1 MTKISRVGLASV
13 VVVLALTS
21 ASCGDD
27 GGGTKL
33 EGVAASIYGDN
44 CAGDN
49 GSSVTVYS
57 GRSENLMKPVFDAFA
72 CESGT
77 SVRVRWGSSTDLAL
91 LIDTEGDRT
100 EADVFISRSPGP
112 VGFLESK
119 GLLISMDSSVLNL
132 VDDDH
137 RGDNSTWIG
146 FSGRKRVLVHNL
158 DSVPP
163 AELPT
168 SVFDLTEPEWRG
180 RVAIP
185 ATNGSFVD
193 WFTVFRDQY
202 GNDAATQWLSDMV
215 DNDARY
221 YPNNVAIVEAAA
233 RGEIDVGLVNHYY
246 NYRLAADAEAAGND
260 HRAANYDLP
269 DDDIGS
275 LLIITAAAMT
285 KNVDDREAAQSFIAY
300 LLSPSAQR
308 FLTRNTYEYPLAGG
322 VEPNPALPPLSA
334 LSIGSVDFDAL
345 GGGFET
351 TEEIIQSSG
360 ILSQ

>member
-1 MTKISRVGLASV
+1 MTKISRVGVAGLFI
-13 VVVLALTS
+13 VLTLIA
-21 ASCGDD
+21 ASCG

-33 EGVAASIYGDN
+33 EGTAASIYDDN
-44 CAGDN
+44 CKGDN

-57 GRSENLMKPVFDAFA
+57 GRSENLISPVLQAFA
-72 CESGT
+72 CETGT
-77 SVRVRWGSSTDLAL
+77 NVQVRWGSSTDLAL
-91 LIDTEGDRT
+91 VIDEEGDRT
-100 EADVFISRSPGP
+100 QADVFISRSPGP

-119 GLLISMDSSVLNL
+119 GLLTSMDSSVLNL

-137 RGDNSTWIG
+137 RGANGTWIG

-158 DSVPP
+158 DSVPT

-168 SVFDLTEPEWRG
+168 SVFDLTDQEWRG

-202 GNDAATQWLSDMV
+202 GNDVATQWLSDMV

-221 YPNNVAIVEAAA
+221 YANNVAIVEAAA

-246 NYRLAADAEAAGND
+246 NYRLAADAEAAGQE
-260 HRAANYDLP
+260 HRAANYDLS
-269 DDDIGS
+269 DEDIGS
-275 LLIITAAAMT
+275 LLIITAATMT
-285 KNVDDREAAQSFIAY
+285 KNVADREAAQELVSY
-300 LLSPSAQR
+300 LLSPQAQTY
-308 FLTRNTYEYPLAGG
+308 FTTRTFEYPLAGG
-322 VEPNPALPPLSA
+322 VAPNPVLPPLAA

-345 GGGFET
+345 GGGFKT

>member
-1 MTKISRVGLASV
+1 MSKISRTGLAGA
-13 VVVLALTS
+13 VLAAALL
-21 ASCGDD
+21 AAACGGD
-27 GGGTKL
+27 GGTKL
-33 EGVAASIYGDN
+33 EGVAATVYDGK
-44 CAGDN
+44 CADEN

-57 GRSENLMKPVFDAFA
+57 GRSENLMKPVYDAFA
-72 CESGT
+72 CETGT

-91 LIDTEGDRT
+91 LIDTEDDRT

-119 GLLISMDSSVLNL
+119 GLLTSMDSSVLGL
-132 VDDDH
+132 VADDH
-137 RGDNSTWIG
+137 RGDNGTWIG
-146 FSGRKRVLVHNL
+146 FSGRKRVLVHNV
-158 DSVPP
+158 DIVPP
-163 AELPT
+163 SELPT

-185 ATNGSFVD
+185 AVNGSFVD
-193 WFTVFRDQY
+193 WFTVFRYQY
-202 GNDAATQWLSDMV
+202 GNEVATQWLSDMV

-246 NYRLAADAEAAGND
+246 NYRLAADAEAAGRE
-260 HRAANYDLP
+260 HLAANYDLS
-269 DDDIGS
+269 DEDIGS
-275 LLIITAAAMT
+275 LLVITAATMT
-285 KNVDDREAAQSFIAY
+285 TNVSDREAAQSLISY
-300 LLSPSAQR
+300 LLSPPVQR
-308 FLTRNTYEYPLAGG
+308 FFTRNTYEYPLAGD
-322 VEPNPALPPLSA
+322 VEPNPVLPPLSA

>member
-1 MTKISRVGLASV
+1 MTNIFRLGLVGAILAVALLAS
-13 VVVLALTS
+13 
-21 ASCGDD
+21 SCG
-27 GGGTKL
+27 GGGTRL
-33 EGVAASIYGDN
+33 DGVAATIYDGPCVD
-44 CAGDN
+44 AN
-49 GSSVTVYS
+49 GFSVTVYS
-57 GRSENLMKPVFDAFA
+57 GRSENLIKPVLDAFA

-77 SVRVRWGSSTDLAL
+77 SVRVRWASSTDLAL
-91 LIDTEGDRT
+91 LIAEEGDRT

-119 GLLISMDSSVLNL
+119 GLLNSMDFNVLDL
-132 VDDDH
+132 VAPEH
-137 RGDNSTWIG
+137 RGANGTWIG

-158 DSVPP
+158 DSVPA
-163 AELPT
+163 AELPS
-168 SVFDLTEPEWRG
+168 SVFDLTEPQWRG

-233 RGEIDVGLVNHYY
+233 RGEVDMGLVNHYY
-246 NYRLAADAEAAGND
+246 NYRLAADAEAAGTP
-260 HRAANYDLP
+260 HQAANHDLS
-269 DDDIGS
+269 DEDIGA
-275 LLIITAAAMT
+275 LLIITAATMT
-285 KNVDDREAAQSFIAY
+285 SNVNDRVASQNLISY

-308 FLTRNTYEYPLAGG
+308 YFTTNTYEYPLAGG
-322 VEPNPALPPLSA
+322 VEPNPALPPLAA